1 MVTNVKLHWYISR
14 FKDLFIFESRTDGF
28 VSFQSLIGG
37 SGKFLWPADDLDIS
51 FKSPR
56 LADRD
61 AFVVFGSFC
70 SKVANAYG
78 DFRTWVL
85 RD

>member
-37 SGKFLWPADDLDIS
+37 SGKFLWPADDLNIS

-56 LADRD
+56 LVVRD
-61 AFVVFGSFC
+61 AVIVVCSFC
-70 SKVANAYG
+70 SKVANG